1 MFGSEKL
8 EELYQK
14 FYTNLGNYLQDGIVK
29 VDLTLLKRFNLL
41 NRTPEEEKELQSQF
55 PFYFHVIES
64 SEKVTLFNNQFVVWI
79 TPQVVD
85 ELPVTL
91 TIIALTHKDDLRLEI
106 PFSTAGVY
114 NTPKYVLK
122 VLRHYLS
129 EVIDTEEEIASISP
143 S

>member
-14 FYTNLGNYLQDGIVK
+14 FYRNLGNYLQDGIVK

-64 SEKVTLFNNQFVVWI
+64 SEKVTLFNNQFVVRDQGI
-79 TPQVVD
+79 PHN
-85 ELPVTL
+85 P
-91 TIIALTHKDDLRLEI
+91 LEYAI
-106 PFSTAGVY
+106 PMDKQAPIEAREAGGVGDSFDSH
-114 NTPKYVLK
+114 VCG
-122 VLRHYLS
+122 
-129 EVIDTEEEIASISP
+129 
-143 S
+143 

>member
-14 FYTNLGNYLQDGIVK
+14 FYTNLGNYLQDSIVK

-106 PFSTAGVY
+106 AFSTAGVY